1 MAIPRKQYLAN
12 ALTQS
17 KPWEALGMS
26 RATWY
31 RKGKPKINPLALEK
45 KKVSYRSYPRS
56 YHPGYRF
63 FVVLSHVGR
72 IPASEALADVALIL
86 PRPPS
91 NVGTDLPTTIFETG
105 LPAFDVDKSEEA
117 L

>member
-31 RKGKPKINPLALEK
+31 RKRQTKNQSLGVGKK

-56 YHPGYRF
+56 WIVTLEQYAATWRYHVNSIWPM
-63 FVVLSHVGR
+63 H
-72 IPASEALADVALIL
+72 
-86 PRPPS
+86 
-91 NVGTDLPTTIFETG
+91 
-105 LPAFDVDKSEEA
+105 
-117 L
+117 

>member
-31 RKGKPKINPLALEK
+31 RKGKPKSIPWRWKKRRLAI
-45 KKVSYRSYPRS
+45 VVTPVVTTR
-56 YHPGYRF
+56 GYRF

-72 IPASEALADVALIL
+72 IPASEA
-86 PRPPS
+86 PRRRGFNSPPTPLS
-91 NVGTDLPTTIFETG
+91 WGQTCPQQSFETG

>member
-45 KKVSYRSYPRS
+45 RRLAIVVTPVVTTR
-56 YHPGYRF
+56 GYRF

-72 IPASEALADVALIL
+72 IPASEAPADVALIL
-86 PRPPS
+86 PRPLYRGQTCPQQS
-91 NVGTDLPTTIFETG
+91 LRDRPAG
-105 LPAFDVDKSEEA
+105 L
-117 L
+117 

>member
-31 RKGKPKINPLALEK
+31 RKGKPKSIPWRWKKRRLAI
-45 KKVSYRSYPRS
+45 VVTPVVTTR
-56 YHPGYRF
+56 GYRF

-86 PRPPS
+86 PPTPS
-91 NVGTDLPTTIFETG
+91 IVGTDLPTTISFRDRPAG
-105 LPAFDVDKSEEA
+105 L
-117 L
+117 

>member
-1 MAIPRKQYLAN
+1 MQRGIAKANQKSIPWRWKKRRLAIVVTPVVTTR
-12 ALTQS
+12 
-17 KPWEALGMS
+17 
-26 RATWY
+26 
-31 RKGKPKINPLALEK
+31 
-45 KKVSYRSYPRS
+45 
-56 YHPGYRF
+56 GYRF

-86 PRPPS
+86 PRPPLI
-91 NVGTDLPTTIFETG
+91 VGTDLPTTISFETG

>member
-72 IPASEALADVALIL
+72 IPASEA
-86 PRPPS
+86 PRRRGFNSPPTPL
-91 NVGTDLPTTIFETG
+91 VGTDLPTTIFRDRPAG
-105 LPAFDVDKSEEA
+105 L
-117 L
+117 

>member
-1 MAIPRKQYLAN
+1 MVSQRQTKN
-12 ALTQS
+12 QS
-17 KPWEALGMS
+17 LGV
-26 RATWY
+26 
-31 RKGKPKINPLALEK
+31 GK

-86 PRPPS
+86 PRPPLS
-91 NVGTDLPTTIFETG
+91 GDRLAHNNLFETG

>member
-45 KKVSYRSYPRS
+45 KRRLAIVVTPVVTTRGIDS
-56 YHPGYRF
+56 

-72 IPASEALADVALIL
+72 IPASEA
-86 PRPPS
+86 PRRRGFNSPP
-91 NVGTDLPTTIFETG
+91 TPL
-105 LPAFDVDKSEEA
+105 
-117 L
+117 

>member
-56 YHPGYRF
+56 WI
-63 FVVLSHVGR
+63 VT
-72 IPASEALADVALIL
+72 
-86 PRPPS
+86 S
-91 NVGTDLPTTIFETG
+91 NNTPLHGDTT
-105 LPAFDVDKSEEA
+105 
-117 L
+117 

>member
-1 MAIPRKQYLAN
+1 MVSQRQTKNQSLGVGKKRRLAIVVTPVVTTR
-12 ALTQS
+12 
-17 KPWEALGMS
+17 
-26 RATWY
+26 
-31 RKGKPKINPLALEK
+31 
-45 KKVSYRSYPRS
+45 
-56 YHPGYRF
+56 GYRF

-86 PRPPS
+86 PDPLYRGDRLAH
-91 NVGTDLPTTIFETG
+91 NNLETG